1 LCDSRLSLTHF
12 EDIKPNIVAMG
23 FPSERI
29 EGVYRNHIDEILR
42 YRIYK
47 ISNSF
52 SVEVPMDYICSL
64 VIINEHLYILY
75 LYRFLETKHKDHYKV
90 YNL

>member
-1 LCDSRLSLTHF
+1 MFSLSLTLS

-42 YRIYK
+42 
-47 ISNSF
+47 
-52 SVEVPMDYICSL
+52 
-64 VIINEHLYILY
+64 
-75 LYRFLETKHKDHYKV
+75 
-90 YNL
+90 